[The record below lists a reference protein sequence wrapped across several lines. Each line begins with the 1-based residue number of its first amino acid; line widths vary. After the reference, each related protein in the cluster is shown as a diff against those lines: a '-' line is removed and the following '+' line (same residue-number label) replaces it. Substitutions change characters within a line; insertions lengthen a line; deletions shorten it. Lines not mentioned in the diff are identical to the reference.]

1 MRHRK
6 LIIALVAGALAFG
19 ACTQDT
25 TDGTDTTGVTGTE
38 PAPSTTMSGAET
50 TFALDETMVE
60 LEAEID
66 QLGSAIAES
75 EAADELTA
83 AWDTLGNEISAA
95 VASIGEDGTI
105 AREEI
110 ESELESFEQN
120 LDDLEV
126 EENVRTAWEALRSHL
141 EQLFS

>member
-1 MRHRK
+1 M
-6 LIIALVAGALAFG
+6 AGA
-19 ACTQDT
+19 D
-25 TDGTDTTGVTGTE
+25 
-38 PAPSTTMSGAET
+38 T
-50 TFALDETMVE
+50 TFAGGETIAE

-75 EAADELTA
+75 EAADELAA
-83 AWDTLGNEISAA
+83 AWDTLGDEISAA

>member
-1 MRHRK
+1 MRQRN
-6 LIIALVAGALAFG
+6 LIIALLAGAVALG
-19 ACTQDT
+19 ACSQDT
-25 TDGTDTTGVTGTE
+25 TDTDTTGVTGTE
-38 PAPSTTMSGAET
+38 PAPSTTISGNET
-50 TFALDETMVE
+50 TSAGDETMIE

-75 EAADELTA
+75 EAADELSA
-83 AWDTLGNEISAA
+83 AWDTLGDEISAA
-95 VASIGEDGTI
+95 VASIGEDGAI

-110 ESELESFEQN
+110 ESELESFEHN

>member
-1 MRHRK
+1 MRKRN
-6 LIIALVAGALAFG
+6 LIIALLVGALALG
-19 ACTQDT
+19 ACSQDT

-38 PAPSTTMSGAET
+38 SAPSTAVSGADT
-50 TFALDETMVE
+50 TFAGGETIAE

-75 EAADELTA
+75 EAADELAA
-83 AWDTLGNEISAA
+83 AWDTLGDEISAA
-95 VASIGEDGTI
+95 LASIGEDGTI

-141 EQLFS
+141 ERLFS

>member
-1 MRHRK
+1 MRQRR
-6 LIIALVAGALAFG
+6 LIIALVAGTVALG
-19 ACTQDT
+19 ACAEATTDSTDT
-25 TDGTDTTGVTGTE
+25 TDVPGTE
-38 PAPSTTMSGAET
+38 PATSSTMAGADT
-50 TFALDETMVE
+50 TAPGDETMIE

-75 EAADELTA
+75 EAAEELAA
-83 AWDTLGNEISAA
+83 AWDTLGDEISAA

>member
-1 MRHRK
+1 MRLRN
-6 LIIALVAGALAFG
+6 LTIALLAGALALG
-19 ACTQDT
+19 ACSQDT
-25 TDGTDTTGVTGTE
+25 TDGTGSTGVTGTE
-38 PAPSTTMSGAET
+38 PAPSTTMSGAAT
-50 TFALDETMVE
+50 TFAGDETMIE
-60 LEAEID
+60 LEAELD

-75 EAADELTA
+75 EAADELSA
-83 AWDTLGNEISAA
+83 AWDALGDEISAA
-95 VASIGEDGTI
+95 MASIGEDGTI

>member
-1 MRHRK
+1 MRQRN
-6 LIIALVAGALAFG
+6 LTIALLAGALALG
-19 ACTQDT
+19 ACAQET
-25 TDGTDTTGVTGTE
+25 TDSTDTTGVTGTE
-38 PAPSTTMSGAET
+38 PATSSTMSDADT
-50 TFALDETMVE
+50 TFAETIAE
-60 LEAEID
+60 LEAEVD

-75 EAADELTA
+75 EAAEELAA
-83 AWDTLGNEISAA
+83 AWDTLGDEISAA

>member
-1 MRHRK
+1 MKQRN
-6 LIIALVAGALAFG
+6 LTIALLAGALALG
-19 ACTQDT
+19 ACSQDT
-25 TDGTDTTGVTGTE
+25 TDGTDSTDVTGTE
-38 PAPSTTMSGAET
+38 PAPSTSVSGAET
-50 TFALDETMVE
+50 TSAGDETMIE

-75 EAADELTA
+75 EAADELSA

-95 VASIGEDGTI
+95 MASIGEDGTI